1 MPPTNTAP
9 QISSAWAFIM
19 IGVALCFDGVVF
31 FINFIPFIGQII
43 SIGIGFIAYLT
54 FWLWFTLKG
63 VRMMTPKR
71 AAAMGTGFL
80 VSLIPI
86 LNMLPEITI
95 SVVIT
100 IASTRIKVP
109 GQQKI

>member
-9 QISSAWAFIM
+9 QISSIWATIM
-19 IGVALCFDGVVF
+19 VGVALCFDIIVFLINLIPILGQVVGM
-31 FINFIPFIGQII
+31 I
-43 SIGIGFIAYLT
+43 IGFIAYLI

-63 VRMMTPKR
+63 VSLMRPKR

-80 VSLIPI
+80 ISLIPI

-100 IASTRIKVP
+100 IASTRVKLP
-109 GQQKI
+109 GVRA

>member
-9 QISSAWAFIM
+9 QISSTWAFIM
-19 IGVALCFDGVVF
+19 VGVALCFDAIVF
-31 FINFIPFIGQII
+31 FINFIPLLGQIAGMI
-43 SIGIGFIAYLT
+43 IGFVAYLT
-54 FWLWFTLKG
+54 FWLWFMLKG

-80 VSLIPI
+80 ISLIPL

-100 IASTRIKVP
+100 IASTRVKLP
-109 GQQKI
+109 GARV